1 MAKRVFVTGGAG
13 YIGSHVVKLLGEQ
26 GYELLTYDNLTSG
39 HRESVLYGDLV
50 EGDLADT
57 AFVGKTLDSFKP
69 DAVMHFAAL
78 IRVEESVIKPLDYYE
93 NNSVNTLRLLK
104 ALVDR
109 NIQSFIFSSTAAL
122 YGIPEAVPVDE
133 DTPLRPI
140 NPYGSSKMV
149 TEFVLQ
155 DMDAAY
161 KDFRYVS
168 LRYFNVAGAAG
179 DGKIGQRYREA
190 THLITRTLKTAKGAF
205 KKLQIFGADYD
216 TSDGTCVR
224 DYIHVDDLADAH
236 ILAMEYLFKGG
247 KSSVYNLGYGHGYTV
262 REVVDKA
269 KEVTGVDFTVEETGR
284 RAGDS
289 PALVADS
296 TKLKKELSWKPQHD
310 DLGYIIKTAWEWERK
325 L

>member
-1 MAKRVFVTGGAG
+1 
-13 YIGSHVVKLLGEQ
+13 
-26 GYELLTYDNLTSG
+26 
-39 HRESVLYGDLV
+39 SVLYGDLV

-57 AFVGKTLDSFKP
+57 ALVGKTLDSFKP
-69 DAVMHFAAL
+69 DAVMHFAAS
-78 IRVEESVIKPLDYYE
+78 IRVEESVSKPIEYYE

-109 NIQSFIFSSTAAL
+109 NIQCFIFSSTAAL
-122 YGIPEAVPVDE
+122 YGIPESVPVNE

-149 TEFVLQ
+149 TELVLQ
-155 DMDAAY
+155 DMDVAY
-161 KDFRYVS
+161 KDFRYIS

-179 DGKIGQRYREA
+179 DGKIGQRYEEA
-190 THLITRTLKTAKGAF
+190 THLITRTLKTAKGEF
-205 KKLQIFGADYD
+205 EKLQIFGTDYD
-216 TSDGTCVR
+216 TPDGTCVR

-247 KSSVYNLGYGHGYTV
+247 TSTVYNLGYGHGYTV

-269 KEVTGVDFTVEETGR
+269 KEVTGVDFTVEETAR

-296 TKLKKELSWKPQHD
+296 SKLKHELGWKPRHD
-310 DLGYIIKTAWEWERK
+310 DLGYILKTAWEWERK